1 MPARSGNRTDRALD
15 WAHAE
20 VRVHYLKL
28 IREALE
34 IFDLDGLE
42 LDWMR
47 FGYFFGIGREL
58 EGGKILTEFIGEVRR
73 EMARAAKRW
82 GHPVQLGVRVP
93 STPETARQLGLDGA
107 AWARAGLI
115 DLLVVT
121 PFWAT
126 CEFNMPMTTWRR
138 LMDGTGVLL
147 AGGLEVLYRP
157 TPGGKSIEMTP
168 AQAAGAAM
176 AVLAVGA
183 DLVYLFNYFPESK
196 PWPAD
201 QFNTTLR
208 AMAGRE
214 SLDRLPRRHAVTY

>member
-20 VRVHYLKL
+20 VREHYYEL

-58 EGGKILTEFIGEVRR
+58 EGGNILTQFVAEVRR
-73 EMARAAKRW
+73 AMAKAAKKWR
-82 GHPVQLGVRVP
+82 HPVELGVRVP

-115 DLLVVT
+115 DLFANRT
-121 PFWAT
+121 EACRKRSRSAARTRSAKGPGAFAA
-126 CEFNMPMTTWRR
+126 
-138 LMDGTGVLL
+138 DG
-147 AGGLEVLYRP
+147 AGERDALP
-157 TPGGKSIEMTP
+157 TAGERGCGG
-168 AQAAGAAM
+168 
-176 AVLAVGA
+176 
-183 DLVYLFNYFPESK
+183 F
-196 PWPAD
+196 
-201 QFNTTLR
+201 
-208 AMAGRE
+208 
-214 SLDRLPRRHAVTY
+214 RLPGARSGLG